1 MKHAILT
8 FFEADAPYTDE
19 PYWKNV
25 VVMVND
31 NVDTAEL
38 TLDIANTKLDFEEE
52 WENFSW
58 YDKLNMAVQKVLEVR
73 NDFVVITELE
83 QTHVYVS

>member
-8 FFEADAPYTDE
+8 FFEADAPYPDE

-52 WENFSW
+52 CENLSW
-58 YDKLNMAVQKVLEVR
+58 YDKLNMAVQKVLDAR

-83 QTHVYVS
+83 QTHIYVS